1 KPIGL
6 ASGVLSLAVFA
17 FQCSKVLYETVQS
30 FHSHPQRVRD
40 LLQELKAL
48 NAVLNS
54 LTDIVRVQGEA
65 DLPDLKIPLLRCGK
79 VCEDFKKII
88 LRCSS
93 TSGTDHK
100 SFRGGGGQPPLSF
113 YISFAFVT
121 NKQINLSRTS
131 TVTAERVDALKK
143 LVSTAKDDLEAH
155 LDKRLS
161 TEKCLQICSQLAEH
175 IDQIRP
181 TLNNTGSSPGSV
193 HPEFLSERATN
204 ASLHECQNNV
214 TQTATELERHLKH
227 LIDRLLTK
235 SKSATCSEEEL
246 MDLIRPQ
253 DEWEAARHVIEN
265 YATGRDTYQF
275 MISTDGKNIHGKN
288 EGNGTVIRQM
298 GGHMS
303 DAAAMQ
309 ISQDTVQIN
318 SHSLGYADLSQR
330 GDTAPPLM
338 KKAEVEPTVEFSD
351 RHGRGL
357 KLGSEEEIAIS
368 SPLANQGRKA

>member
-1 KPIGL
+1 M
-6 ASGVLSLAVFA
+6 
-17 FQCSKVLYETVQS
+17 
-30 FHSHPQRVRD
+30 R
-40 LLQELKAL
+40 
-48 NAVLNS
+48 
-54 LTDIVRVQGEA
+54 QG
-65 DLPDLKIPLLRCGK
+65 
-79 VCEDFKKII
+79 CEDFKKII

-100 SFRGGGGQPPLSF
+100 SFRGWAKLTYMGDDIDGFRRPLGS
-113 YISFAFVT
+113 YKLT
-121 NKQINLSRTS
+121 INLALTDANLRTS

-143 LVSTAKDDLEAH
+143 LLEKIFEKAVSPSNPDATEMRLIKEE
-155 LDKRLS
+155 RLS

-181 TLNNTGSSPGSV
+181 TLSTTGSSPGSV
-193 HPEFLSERATN
+193 HPEFLSERTTN

-214 TQTATELERHLKH
+214 TQTATKLEGHLKH

-246 MDLIRPQ
+246 MDLIRLQ
-253 DEWEAARHVIEN
+253 DEWEAARQCMGIWSR
-265 YATGRDTYQF
+265 ADQ
-275 MISTDGKNIHGKN
+275 S
-288 EGNGTVIRQM
+288 M

-309 ISQDTVQIN
+309 VSQDM
-318 SHSLGYADLSQR
+318 R

-368 SPLANQGRKA
+368 SPQANQGRKA